1 MEAPDYVG
9 FIYITIN
16 SNNKQDLKKNLNKES
31 HSLPYSSIFCSMWHY
46 GKQIR

>member
-16 SNNKQDLKKNLNKES
+16 SNNKQDLKKILTKKAIAFHTVLFSVQCGIMES
-31 HSLPYSSIFCSMWHY
+31 
-46 GKQIR
+46 R